1 MEKRKE
7 YNVFLI
13 GGSNGIGKSRIGLE
27 VLRQIGEQDKGYDLV
42 MLSDLNQVKR
52 IITSG
57 RKLALF
63 LDDIFCFRTCLC
75 QKVQYDKVYD
85 LLHARKSEGNIK
97 IFFTVEPMHK
107 KLSRE
112 LFESQRLFQSSY
124 DIDLS
129 MTYDEKKQLL
139 TKYCTKHKIKV
150 QSVTNEDTYDIIL
163 DHITFCQIVH
173 TEPYMGYP
181 KACFMFASNKRV
193 FQQGLRFFTHT
204 NKSLID
210 EIIALRDGVHIQD
223 NVTYATLVN
232 LFLCG
237 SSISITEI
245 DVQRSRLT
253 AILKSCGNIERF
265 VPKHLTVQSM
275 RNIDG
280 KCVTYDS
287 NVLKYH
293 FKHQMIYEAVAI
305 SYFDVDSSS
314 VISVLDYRCISGITR
329 LPNFSLNE
337 EEPILI
343 IPKDMYSNLAKRLY
357 KILQT
362 EYKTSPFDFV
372 QLLCKTKIFLQD
384 NTSFVKILLKEFVA
398 CKEFGDKEFYCL
410 DLCDKVIFHFPAA
423 LLLYT
428 TKAEVVHYSIVE
440 ILNTLQEDIKS
451 ARNNEIYEACSK
463 VLLAKVRFLIEQN
476 EVDRMFELVSE
487 SITHCEIAFDF
498 SSIILKAIENKNY
511 ITGKYALKRFSQKIN
526 IVELVM
532 AVPEKQTSNFFVFMS
547 KSFDIPIYS
556 GTNKIEMVKWLF
568 ERTTTNTFHLNS
580 AVMTALS
587 YKLESLLIWLL
598 GIQSNLKMDTRVI
611 ISTAFEYGWENV
623 LSNLLH
629 LNVCDMNSEKF
640 LFSEAC
646 KHELEKHVLWMLLN
660 SNVSIGDVQESFL
673 EALLSNRVVTIKC
686 LISNAKCFTDIRQKM
701 QNVLTNFFQ
710 GNCDDFYYWMLK
722 DASKGFSETN
732 GDFENLQLLFN

>member
-1 MEKRKE
+1 MEKLKE
-7 YNVFLI
+7 YKVFLI
-13 GGSNGIGKSRIGLE
+13 CGSNGMGKSRIGLE

-150 QSVTNEDTYDIIL
+150 QSVTNEDTYDKIL
-163 DHITFCQIVH
+163 DHRTFCKIVH

-204 NKSLID
+204 NNSLID

-223 NVTYATLVN
+223 NVTYATLVY
-232 LFLCG
+232 LLLCG

-245 DVQRSRLT
+245 DVQRLT

-265 VPKHLTVQSM
+265 VPTHLTVQSM
-275 RNIDG
+275 RNMEG
-280 KCVTYDS
+280 KYVTNDS
-287 NVLKYH
+287 NVLKYR

-305 SYFDVDSSS
+305 SYFDVDPSS

-343 IPKDMYSNLAKRLY
+343 IP
-357 KILQT
+357 
-362 EYKTSPFDFV
+362 
-372 QLLCKTKIFLQD
+372 QD
-384 NTSFVKILLKEFVA
+384 I
-398 CKEFGDKEFYCL
+398 
-410 DLCDKVIFHFPAA
+410 
-423 LLLYT
+423 
-428 TKAEVVHYSIVE
+428 
-440 ILNTLQEDIKS
+440 
-451 ARNNEIYEACSK
+451 NE
-463 VLLAKVRFLIEQN
+463 
-476 EVDRMFELVSE
+476 
-487 SITHCEIAFDF
+487 
-498 SSIILKAIENKNY
+498 
-511 ITGKYALKRFSQKIN
+511 
-526 IVELVM
+526 
-532 AVPEKQTSNFFVFMS
+532 
-547 KSFDIPIYS
+547 
-556 GTNKIEMVKWLF
+556 
-568 ERTTTNTFHLNS
+568 
-580 AVMTALS
+580 
-587 YKLESLLIWLL
+587 
-598 GIQSNLKMDTRVI
+598 
-611 ISTAFEYGWENV
+611 
-623 LSNLLH
+623 
-629 LNVCDMNSEKF
+629 
-640 LFSEAC
+640 
-646 KHELEKHVLWMLLN
+646 
-660 SNVSIGDVQESFL
+660 
-673 EALLSNRVVTIKC
+673 
-686 LISNAKCFTDIRQKM
+686 
-701 QNVLTNFFQ
+701 
-710 GNCDDFYYWMLK
+710 
-722 DASKGFSETN
+722 
-732 GDFENLQLLFN
+732 